1 MTDEDTLRAMPS
13 PPDPP
18 ESLAPVPRWAPLL
31 VILVAGMGVA
41 AFVVGLPPITYAHDP
56 TPQTCVDNGRVCT
69 DVDGTDTVYIE
80 CGSVFLPNLVSTGDI
95 GECEGALLVR
105 RITIGLLASAAILL
119 ALLGAKKSGS
129 VGREHTRA
137 WDEFLVGGA
146 FAAFLAVW
154 MLAAGVITAVGAWEP
169 S

>member
-1 MTDEDTLRAMPS
+1 MPTQ
-13 PPDPP
+13 
-18 ESLAPVPRWAPLL
+18 PVPPVSSPAVQRWAPLL
-31 VILVAGMGVA
+31 VIAVAGLGVA
-41 AFVVGLPPITYAHDP
+41 AFVVGLPPITYASY
-56 TPQTCVDNGRVCT
+56 TTREICT
-69 DVDGTDTVYIE
+69 DSGICNEIDGVDADYTE
-80 CGSVFLPNLVSTGDI
+80 CGSVFLPNLVSTSEI

-137 WDEFLVGGA
+137 WDAFLVGGA

-154 MLAAGVITAVGAWEP
+154 MLAAGVITSLGAWEP